1 MTIRRQ
7 FEFGDVP
14 SVVFGKELAH
24 VADGVIATGDTDDGE
39 FDVIPPLHSVT
50 ITLDVS
56 PTELELAVATSGKS
70 LCPAMMNAIIAAM
83 VVDTTLQHA
92 RL

>member
-1 MTIRRQ
+1 MLQ
-7 FEFGDVP
+7 ME
-14 SVVFGKELAH
+14 SC
-24 VADGVIATGDTDDGE
+24 DTDDEE

-92 RL
+92 QL